1 MVTELRHYIAAE
13 GKADAMHKV
22 MKNDVLPILK
32 RLNFRITDYWVQDSD
47 AHHVWYVMTWD
58 SKQAVQDGWAKFRA
72 DADWLRVKEANGLV
86 FGKVESL
93 ILNEVPEM
101 KI

>member
-1 MVTELRHYIAAE
+1 MVTELRHYVAAD

-22 MKNDVLPILK
+22 MKEDVLPIFK
-32 RLNFRITDYWVQDSD
+32 RLKFRITDYWVQDGD
-47 AHHVWYVMTWD
+47 AQHVWYVMAWD

-72 DADWLRVKEANGLV
+72 DAEWLRVKEANGTV
-86 FGKVESL
+86 FGKVESFV
-93 ILNEVPEM
+93 LNDVPGM